1 MAGYKNGKIMLPIKE
16 FLIVKG
22 QATYELNTIDMTK
35 VTVFYRKYNQE
46 AFLETYSEMPKGDYR
61 INEVGE
67 NKQLEITNLDILD
80 KYYSIQL
87 ARVVDLTSSPY
98 SPSGQ
103 VDPITLNQ
111 HLNEVIADVTFLFTY
126 LKDVGMV
133 MDSSSGNKI
142 LAELKPYTT
151 WYMDENG
158 NMAAMPVDSLFEKFN
173 DLVQELRQEVLKLL
187 EQDLEVAE
195 RELLE
200 EVKRKLD
207 EYVETDLK
215 QRLDDYTTQL
225 EERLQTMI
233 DQAVADKGLM
243 PEGSDWLEIGLG
255 NWLVVDL
262 FNKNYIHY
270 PPQLNSSDNA
280 GVVKKDITDGGKSQ
294 VIRYYT
300 TTGKMLFI
308 VRVNEVWSEW
318 QELGEQTDTMQFTQ
332 PNHEFV
338 FTAVTLDGATRKWVK
353 ANKYT
358 SADGIAIKIDNDRF
372 DVVIRGVVNIPT
384 SARDDKGEPFV
395 YDEYYFLSQEVDGG
409 LSRTKNEIGTF
420 QYLAHISEIDGKQ
433 VAYIDIGDSYDLDYE
448 VVDTETT
455 DRVGIGT
462 YKTTLRTADTIEDL
476 KRLNLKVGDV
486 VEVLGYYAK
495 GDGAGHKRK
504 IESSD
509 DGNGIL
515 LNNGLYANIIH
526 NGEVCV
532 SWFGAK
538 GDGVTDDMLS
548 IQKALTYCQGKYILV
563 FRTNKKYKSSGQ
575 LNITKDITIIGNN
588 SEIIFDTFF
597 LNIEGSMSEPVAVTQ
612 DIDNNTNTIVSTL
625 DVAQGDYL
633 LLLDDTDFSFSQH
646 RNYYKTSDIL
656 EVESKVDNNITTVES
671 IQGNYKSPN
680 SIVLRKFNM
689 IEVNIKDLTITA
701 NEKSEF
707 AIRMEYCKNSTLDNV
722 ETLFGYRGSVYIMS
736 CIDTKV
742 INSNI
747 IGKQQIDG
755 YAYGVAMVESKNI
768 IVDNCYCYGERH
780 GTAIG
785 SSSLGICRNIL
796 IQNSVINNDPIRAYC
811 SADIHGGASDVKYIN
826 NTIYNN
832 CCVSGYNAS
841 YIGNKIFES
850 EKDNAPAILLG
861 EIVGGHFLI
870 SNNEI
875 ISHKNNNSQQTI
887 KSTDSNFDKK
897 IVQDYSLSFE
907 NNIIEVNS
915 NKNVI
920 FVFSVV
926 NDTKVKPSINIYGLK
941 IKGDTSSLLYLSMF
955 QNTGTENT
963 GSFKEIILENI
974 NYEVLPENAV
984 LIRIPYDLLVANCKV
999 KVPIISYKNVVTI
1012 NSGEYVSSISVP
1024 LKYKISNSEL
1034 LTKLMP
1040 LVPSILNATPN
1051 GKYMLNA
1058 YAQYNTGANSYTVA
1072 ISTGNTDFTVSTTR
1086 EYTVNTVIG
1095 GEVTYERDVY
1105 INYLQEP
1112 RLVALMKQEN
1122 VYTDFENYLAQEKE
1136 YNKKSSEDIKAK
1148 YEAYQQALITN
1159 PNLTYEEFIASYPMM
1174 LSNIE
1179 DPTIPKSVQEFMKKY
1194 L

>member
-22 QATYELNTIDMTK
+22 QAIYELNTIDMTK

-61 INEVGE
+61 INEVGG

-80 KYYSIQL
+80 EYYSIQL

-151 WYMDENG
+151 WYMDKDG

-233 DQAVADKGLM
+233 DQAVADKGLI

-280 GVVKKDITDGGKSQ
+280 GVVKKDITDGGNSQ
-294 VIRYYT
+294 VIRFYT

-332 PNHEFV
+332 ANHGFV
-338 FTAVTLDGATRKWVK
+338 FTAVTLDGATRQWVK

-372 DVVIRGVVNIPT
+372 DVVTRGVVNIPT
-384 SARDDKGEPFV
+384 QARDDKGEPFV

-420 QYLAHISEIDGKQ
+420 QYLAHISEIDNKQ

-448 VVDTETT
+448 VVDKETA

-476 KRLNLKVGDV
+476 KRLNLKAGDV
-486 VEVLGYYAK
+486 VEVLGYYTK

-504 IESSD
+504 IESED
-509 DGNGIL
+509 DGSGVQL
-515 LNNGLYANIIH
+515 DNGLYANIVH
-526 NGEVCV
+526 NGELNV

-538 GDGVTDDMLS
+538 GDGVTDDTQA
-548 IQKALTYCQGKYILV
+548 IQKAINICDIVKLNSSKYKVVGTIVLKNNISLDGNDTTFLLEQRTPIFDISQSDIKIKNVSFKTKQQGFYESSRVVILRGEKIEISNCCFIGWDGDAILIDRINNDEPKNPSNIYIIDCYFDGVDRQNRQAISVLAGEYIYIKNNFFTRTTSNNSPASIDIEPYVEKEEVLIKSIYIENNHFEDVREAVHLYCNQSNKNTKVLSDIVVKNNVMKNINECFCYFYQKNKDDSTEFKDGFDDWHSNDIEISGNLILDTDNLLTTK
-563 FRTNKKYKSSGQ
+563 FRTMLIAGMK
-575 LNITKDITIIGNN
+575 NITIQNNTIQNSMGLFHIGMTREYKDRTCKNKNIFFVNNNIIGLNRWDTSTAYFRLGINDNLMFANN
-588 SEIIFDTFF
+588 VILDATSEMEQKSKNLISIECPIFDGTEIRP
-597 LNIEGSMSEPVAVTQ
+597 LQPMQI
-612 DIDNNTNTIVSTL
+612 I
-625 DVAQGDYL
+625 
-633 LLLDDTDFSFSQH
+633 
-646 RNYYKTSDIL
+646 
-656 EVESKVDNNITTVES
+656 NNIVTSNSYGVNTFITYPVE
-671 IQGNYKSPN
+671 IKGKENVTIYGN
-680 SIVLRKFNM
+680 VLSSNISQNTM
-689 IEVNIKDLTITA
+689 IEVL
-701 NEKSEF
+701 S
-707 AIRMEYCKNSTLDNV
+707 
-722 ETLFGYRGSVYIMS
+722 
-736 CIDTKV
+736 
-742 INSNI
+742 
-747 IGKQQIDG
+747 
-755 YAYGVAMVESKNI
+755 
-768 IVDNCYCYGERH
+768 
-780 GTAIG
+780 
-785 SSSLGICRNIL
+785 
-796 IQNSVINNDPIRAYC
+796 
-811 SADIHGGASDVKYIN
+811 ASDSIELMKSNNLYSDYLSYKNEYINYNIEMIKLSEQEYREPKQNKPITPISLTKFYIN
-826 NTIYNN
+826 NFDENGILK
-832 CCVSGYNAS
+832 
-841 YIGNKIFES
+841 KINVHQLNTPYHINLMEQEGGTTKQDFY
-850 EKDNAPAILLG
+850 AYLG
-861 EIVGGHFLI
+861 EKFAYDKQL
-870 SNNEI
+870 EEE
-875 ISHKNNNSQQTI
+875 QQ
-887 KSTDSNFDKK
+887 
-897 IVQDYSLSFE
+897 
-907 NNIIEVNS
+907 
-915 NKNVI
+915 
-920 FVFSVV
+920 
-926 NDTKVKPSINIYGLK
+926 
-941 IKGDTSSLLYLSMF
+941 
-955 QNTGTENT
+955 
-963 GSFKEIILENI
+963 
-974 NYEVLPENAV
+974 
-984 LIRIPYDLLVANCKV
+984 
-999 KVPIISYKNVVTI
+999 
-1012 NSGEYVSSISVP
+1012 
-1024 LKYKISNSEL
+1024 
-1034 LTKLMP
+1034 
-1040 LVPSILNATPN
+1040 
-1051 GKYMLNA
+1051 
-1058 YAQYNTGANSYTVA
+1058 
-1072 ISTGNTDFTVSTTR
+1072 
-1086 EYTVNTVIG
+1086 
-1095 GEVTYERDVY
+1095 
-1105 INYLQEP
+1105 
-1112 RLVALMKQEN
+1112 
-1122 VYTDFENYLAQEKE
+1122 
-1136 YNKKSSEDIKAK
+1136 AK
-1148 YEAYQQALITN
+1148 YEAYQQALTIN
-1159 PNLTYEEFIASYPMM
+1159 PNLTYKEFITSYPMM
-1174 LSNIE
+1174 LPNIE
-1179 DPTIPKSVQEFMKKY
+1179 EPTIPQSVQEFMKKY

>member
-61 INEVGE
+61 INEVGG

-87 ARVVDLTSSPY
+87 CRVVDLTSSQY

-142 LAELKPYTT
+142 MAELKPYTT
-151 WYMDENG
+151 WYMDKDG

-200 EVKRKLD
+200 GVKTQLD

-294 VIRYYT
+294 VIRFYT

-332 PNHEFV
+332 ANHGFV

-372 DVVIRGVVNIPT
+372 DVATRGVVNIPT

-420 QYLAHISEIDGKQ
+420 QYLAHISEIDNKQ

-448 VVDTETT
+448 VVDTETA

-486 VEVLGYYAK
+486 VEVLGYYTK
-495 GDGAGHKRK
+495 GDGADHKRK
-504 IESSD
+504 IESKD
-509 DGNGIL
+509 DGSGVL
-515 LNNGLYANIIH
+515 LDNSLYANIIH
-526 NGEVCV
+526 NGEVNV

-538 GDGVTDDMLS
+538 GDGVTDDSDIVDKINNYITNDITLK
-548 IQKALTYCQGKYILV
+548 IPFPLTYTKKSGKLAVLDFSKGVNNISIDFMEKGEIIVDVLQDSGAGYMGGLY
-563 FRTNKKYKSSGQ
+563 FKYPSN
-575 LNITKDITIIGNN
+575 NITLINPRISWKNKPNIRSIGDGIMFKGFPSDDNTISNIKILGKTEISKCSQTGLIFLGCKNISVDTVELNDIWADGVHFNACKNGYVKSIIGN
-588 SEIIFDTFF
+588 STGDDTCALVTYFDTTEVTDKGVRSPYHQNGFTEWCNNNIVVEQITAYNGSANALRF
-597 LNIEGSMSEPVAVTQ
+597 GGTINSKIGIINTNKPIACNSSKKDSTHNWTHGACQNCFIGEINTSSQVLILNENIEEIDAESVIAETKLNI
-612 DIDNNTNTIVSTL
+612 
-625 DVAQGDYL
+625 
-633 LLLDDTDFSFSQH
+633 DT
-646 RNYYKTSDIL
+646 
-656 EVESKVDNNITTVES
+656 
-671 IQGNYKSPN
+671 
-680 SIVLRKFNM
+680 
-689 IEVNIKDLTITA
+689 
-701 NEKSEF
+701 
-707 AIRMEYCKNSTLDNV
+707 
-722 ETLFGYRGSVYIMS
+722 
-736 CIDTKV
+736 
-742 INSNI
+742 INSNLVGSADTLFALRVYKLLKNSDI
-747 IGKQQIDG
+747 AINNLKCNSTIKIHNNSDNTNVLLCGDNQYENGNGLIVENQKSKTSIDLNIVKYAILKNSDNINCNFKFSNLTRLSLNQIQKSKISIAAKFNEELTRIPLEILKPYLLDLNIKFENYNSSQSFFTLG
-755 YAYGVAMVESKNI
+755 GLVEGSNLNIMTNIAGYGVTSLEELTRTIQAGTYAPKNYRI
-768 IVDNCYCYGERH
+768 
-780 GTAIG
+780 
-785 SSSLGICRNIL
+785 NIEYL
-796 IQNSVINNDPIRAYC
+796 N
-811 SADIHGGASDVKYIN
+811 
-826 NTIYNN
+826 
-832 CCVSGYNAS
+832 
-841 YIGNKIFES
+841 
-850 EKDNAPAILLG
+850 
-861 EIVGGHFLI
+861 
-870 SNNEI
+870 SNNEYKQMKTEPVTTEI
-875 ISHKNNNSQQTI
+875 LETPTMQYAMELEGVK
-887 KSTDSNFDKK
+887 
-897 IVQDYSLSFE
+897 QDYLEYSLE
-907 NNIIEVNS
+907 
-915 NKNVI
+915 K
-920 FVFSVV
+920 
-926 NDTKVKPSINIYGLK
+926 
-941 IKGDTSSLLYLSMF
+941 
-955 QNTGTENT
+955 
-963 GSFKEIILENI
+963 FKYEKQLE
-974 NYEVLPENAV
+974 EE
-984 LIRIPYDLLVANCKV
+984 
-999 KVPIISYKNVVTI
+999 
-1012 NSGEYVSSISVP
+1012 
-1024 LKYKISNSEL
+1024 
-1034 LTKLMP
+1034 
-1040 LVPSILNATPN
+1040 
-1051 GKYMLNA
+1051 
-1058 YAQYNTGANSYTVA
+1058 Q
-1072 ISTGNTDFTVSTTR
+1072 
-1086 EYTVNTVIG
+1086 
-1095 GEVTYERDVY
+1095 
-1105 INYLQEP
+1105 
-1112 RLVALMKQEN
+1112 
-1122 VYTDFENYLAQEKE
+1122 
-1136 YNKKSSEDIKAK
+1136 KAK
-1148 YEAYQQALITN
+1148 QEAYQQALTTN
-1159 PNLTYEEFIASYPMM
+1159 PNLTYKEFIASYPMM
-1174 LSNIE
+1174 LSVRQE
-1179 DPTIPKSVQEFMKKY
+1179 PTIPQSVQEFMKKY